1 MNEALVVSQ
10 YRAAIDLTT
19 HVINR
24 RAKSY
29 RNLVVT
35 VALVFICSIGGAA
48 VVHALWPLTGFLI
61 LIPICGFY
69 FFLDSKL
76 LNDWRSQI
84 MESWVKGDLV
94 FRYFYDAINA
104 VPTLPKETLQGML
117 LTLPKAITVK
127 SKADLTVSTREAAAV
142 AVSAI
147 FSCRSDALAYK
158 AVGHTILTSSVI
170 AASGLGMWMP
180 LFGVLVVVPIPVLLK
195 RARIIRLRNTRV
207 KIQSALEQPDF
218 DHRKYQELV
227 EHLGWSPISASE
239 KSKFCGIG
247 QQFQEI
253 SRVS

>member
-1 MNEALVVSQ
+1 MSQ

-19 HVINR
+19 RVINR

-29 RNLVVT
+29 RNLVIT
-35 VALVFICSIGGAA
+35 VAVVFICSISWAIVA
-48 VVHALWPLTGFLI
+48 QALWPLTGFLV

-69 FFLDSKL
+69 FFLDGKL

-84 MESWVKGDLV
+84 MESWVKGDLI

-104 VPTLPKETLQGML
+104 VPMLPKETLQSML
-117 LTLPKAITVK
+117 LTLPKATNIK
-127 SKADLTVSTREAAAV
+127 SKADFATSTREAAAV

-170 AASGLGMWMP
+170 AASSSGMWTP
-180 LFGVLVVVPIPVLLK
+180 LVGILAVVPIPVLLK
-195 RARIIRLRNTRV
+195 RVRIIQLRNTRV

-218 DHRKYQELV
+218 DQQKYQKLV
-227 EHLGWSPISASE
+227 EHFDWSPISASE

-247 QQFQEI
+247 AAAPGD
-253 SRVS
+253 